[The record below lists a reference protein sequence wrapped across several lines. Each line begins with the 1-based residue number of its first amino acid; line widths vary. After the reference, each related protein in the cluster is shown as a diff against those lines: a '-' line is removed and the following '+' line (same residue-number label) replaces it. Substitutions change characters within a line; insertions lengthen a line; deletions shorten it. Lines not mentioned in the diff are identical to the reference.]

1 MKSGWSSFFPCS
13 NCGSQN
19 VTGAGYCGN
28 CGIKL
33 YYNCPDC
40 QGWVDVT
47 FSNCLNCRVKLDW
60 PAGNAFRDKSSSP
73 AVLLLMLGIV
83 MLVTGSIYLIVNNSG
98 SADAV
103 SHKSVSAAA
112 PSPAS
117 NPWPSST
124 VWPSFISEQNNSAA
138 ISNAN
143 TADYPGYDST
153 SAFNR
158 DMPSYDVVFTIPAAT
173 PQVTDS
179 SVNSPPGRSYLDTVY
194 PTWGHCSGGRCR
206 SITQ

>member
-28 CGIKL
+28 CGINM

-47 FSNCLNCRVKLDW
+47 SSNCPNCRVKLDW
-60 PAGNAFRDKSSSP
+60 PAGNAFRDKHSSP
-73 AVLLLMLGIV
+73 ALVLLLLGIV
-83 MLVTGSIYLIVNNSG
+83 MLATGGIYLIVNNSD
-98 SADAV
+98 SANAV
-103 SHKSVSAAA
+103 SHKSATASSPAANTWPA
-112 PSPAS
+112 INAVQSFISYQNNSPSIDNEDTTDYPAYSPAS
-117 NPWPSST
+117 ASGRD
-124 VWPSFISEQNNSAA
+124 
-138 ISNAN
+138 
-143 TADYPGYDST
+143 TALYGP
-153 SAFNR
+153 
-158 DMPSYDVVFTIPAAT
+158 VIIIPAT
-173 PQVTDS
+173 TSQVTETGMDS
-179 SVNSPPGRSYLDTVY
+179 PQGRSYLDTVY